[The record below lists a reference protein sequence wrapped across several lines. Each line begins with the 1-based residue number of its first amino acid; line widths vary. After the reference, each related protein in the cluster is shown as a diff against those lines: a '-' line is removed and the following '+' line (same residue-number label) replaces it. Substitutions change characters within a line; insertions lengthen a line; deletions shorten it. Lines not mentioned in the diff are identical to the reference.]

1 MEGAVFNFISQHCGE
16 KCISPQIARL
26 QGNRSQANTSW
37 CHLLPMERTLY
48 WRGWSKSVAMGKV
61 QWGLLKRSYSVRKT
75 KKRVAATDGEAC
87 AILGLSTGAELP
99 QRERAEWLLG
109 PLPQCPAEPAFWT
122 KSQNNEF
129 FHITRQHQ
137 VVRWERGFSPD
148 PFPDFLRK
156 GYLKT
161 WFSFCR
167 LPASGFCR
175 NSSLKVPVCIQE
187 GPEGGEAL
195 VPPTSGAAD
204 KDSHCYSSFSLNGRL
219 HRKLVWWLTTWM
231 RHS

>member
-1 MEGAVFNFISQHCGE
+1 MPPSANGTYFVLEGLEQVCGNGQGPVGALE
-16 KCISPQIARL
+16 EVLLSEENKEEGGGHRWRSLCHRGSLHRSWASPE
-26 QGNRSQANTSW
+26 G
-37 CHLLPMERTLY
+37 E
-48 WRGWSKSVAMGKV
+48 G
-61 QWGLLKRSYSVRKT
+61 
-75 KKRVAATDGEAC
+75 RVAF
-87 AILGLSTGAELP
+87 
-99 QRERAEWLLG
+99 R
-109 PLPQCPAEPAFWT
+109 PLPHCPAEPAFWT

-129 FHITRQHQ
+129 FHITRWHQ